1 MQYTTV
7 AICGPTAS
15 GKTALSLEIAHE
27 ISGEV
32 VNVDSVQV
40 YKDLHIGAA
49 KLPES
54 ERRGISHHV
63 MDIVSPARGANVAQF
78 REAAS
83 AAIKDISE
91 RGKMPILVGGS
102 GLYLTALLHGLADMP
117 PQDASIR
124 EGLDRLSPEEC
135 YEQLV
140 RVDPETAERLS
151 PNDSVRVTRALEV
164 YYVSGVAQSAWHRQH
179 QFSGSEITS
188 LVIVPCLPREDLYQR
203 INIRSEK
210 MVAQG
215 LLEETRSLMSQYG
228 QVPVLTTLG
237 YRQAVAC
244 IEDRLPQAK
253 LAEEIA
259 LHTRRFAKRQMTYW
273 RNEPA
278 KRGWKIRPAEDE
290 GSVALPGPASKKR
303 TRKVDTIKT
312 FQVVRFSTAELV
324 GEIKKRLR
332 EGISETEVWY
342 VWLQ

>member
-1 MQYTTV
+1 MHYATL

-27 ISGEV
+27 IAGEV

-54 ERRGISHHV
+54 ERRGIPHHV
-63 MDIVSPARGANVAQF
+63 MDIVSPEHGANVAQF
-78 REAAS
+78 REVAS
-83 AAIKDISE
+83 AAIKDISG

-117 PQDASIR
+117 PQDAVIR
-124 EGLDRLSPEEC
+124 AGLERLGSQER
-135 YEQLV
+135 YEQLL
-140 RVDPETAERLS
+140 RVDPETAGRLS

-164 YYVSGVAQSAWHRQH
+164 YYVSGVAQSTWHTKH
-179 QFSGSEITS
+179 QFSGSEIAS
-188 LVIVPCLPREDLYQR
+188 LVIVPCLPREDLYER

-210 MVAQG
+210 MVAEG
-215 LLEETRSLMSQYG
+215 LLEETRTLISHYG
-228 QVPVLTTLG
+228 HAPVLSTLG

-244 IEDRLPQAK
+244 IEGRLPQAK

-278 KRGWKIRPAEDE
+278 KRGWRVRPAEDE
-290 GSVALPGPASKKR
+290 ISVALPGPASKKR
-303 TRKVDTIKT
+303 TRKADTIKT
-312 FQVVRFSTAELV
+312 FQVMRFSTAELV

-332 EGISETEVWY
+332 EGLSETEVWY

>member
-140 RVDPETAERLS
+140 RVDPETAGRLS

-203 INIRSEK
+203 IN
-210 MVAQG
+210 
-215 LLEETRSLMSQYG
+215 SQHP
-228 QVPVLTTLG
+228 VPDG
-237 YRQAVAC
+237 A
-244 IEDRLPQAK
+244 
-253 LAEEIA
+253 
-259 LHTRRFAKRQMTYW
+259 
-273 RNEPA
+273 
-278 KRGWKIRPAEDE
+278 
-290 GSVALPGPASKKR
+290 
-303 TRKVDTIKT
+303 
-312 FQVVRFSTAELV
+312 
-324 GEIKKRLR
+324 
-332 EGISETEVWY
+332 
-342 VWLQ
+342 